1 MRSYVRYAAAAAA
14 SLLVFSACGGDTDAP
29 ASPDLSSGSLNY
41 TITPAVTGWTK
52 LPEDP
57 LPVDT
62 RTVLIGGL
70 IAVGGYPQFGAM
82 QYSGASNWLEM
93 TTTPDLSRSPL
104 AWRFTFKLKPQA
116 ASLPIGSYQA
126 VIPVTVGG
134 AQNNPQ
140 QIVITYSNCGN
151 CLFVG
156 DVRDGELT
164 VTDPVWDRSSTY
176 NEGPGDYESYPY
188 DDWRVFVPAFTTVA
202 VLLQGEDCLG
212 NPYTHEDPYLYAWTP
227 APDLDFI
234 TSDDDGDCG
243 NDSIIYIT
251 NNTGAQREY
260 LVRATSFGEI
270 GDGRDFGSY
279 RISVFLDDDD
289 YDYDLRAPEPGDKPT
304 AERSTLLRATPKK

>member
-52 LPEDP
+52 QPEDP
-57 LPVDT
+57 VPVDT

-116 ASLPIGSYQA
+116 ASLPIGTYQA

-156 DVRDGELT
+156 DERDGQLS
-164 VTDPVWDRSSTY
+164 VTDMSWNRSSTY
-176 NEGPGDYESYPY
+176 NNAGGYFV
-188 DDWRVFVPAFTTVA
+188 DDWRVFVPPFTTVA
-202 VLLQGEDCLG
+202 VELRSGCSGVGTLG
-212 NPYTHEDPYLYAWTP
+212 DPYLYAFNPSP
-227 APDLDFI
+227 AF
-234 TSDDDGDCG
+234 TFVNSNDDSGCG
-243 NDSIIYIT
+243 LESYMFLT
-251 NNTGAQREY
+251 NSGATQREF
-260 LVRATSFGEI
+260 LVRATSFSS
-270 GDGRDFGSY
+270 GDTGTY
-279 RISVFLDDDD
+279 RIRVLLDDDD

-304 AERSTLLRATPKK
+304 AEVSTLIRATR